1 MADLDVDG
9 KRVLVRLDLN
19 VPLKPAE
26 DGDGPPEITDD
37 TRIRASLPTL
47 ELLLAGGATL
57 ILMSHLGR
65 PKGAPSAEYR
75 LGPVAARLCELLGVE
90 VRYLPTSGPASSEQ
104 QAFVSEAP
112 TGSVTLLENTRFDP
126 REESNDPAL
135 ARVLAGYA
143 DLYVDDAFGSAHR
156 AHASTVGV
164 ARLLPAAA
172 GELMTA
178 ELAALGKL
186 VDAPRR
192 PFVVVLGGA
201 KVSDKLAVIESL
213 LARADTILVGG
224 AMAYTFIKAL
234 GGEVGDSLVEDDM
247 LGTAVDIMR
256 RAKESGVE
264 LLLPADSV
272 CAERIESGVSTSLC
286 PSDAIPAGFKG
297 LDIGPAAVNDF
308 GSALAGAKTVF
319 WNGPLGVF
327 EIPEFSTGTLA
338 IAKVIAESPAFT
350 VVGGGDSLAA
360 VNRAGVGDQIDHL
373 STGGGASLEFLEGRQ
388 LPGVAV
394 LRS

>member
-1 MADLDVDG
+1 M
-9 KRVLVRLDLN
+9 RLDLN
-19 VPLKPAE
+19 VPFTRVGG
-26 DGDGPPEITDD
+26 GDVGSDAAAGRVVADD

-47 ELLLAGGATL
+47 ERLLAGGATL
-57 ILMSHLGR
+57 TLMSHLGR
-65 PKGAPSAEYR
+65 PKGGPSDEYR
-75 LGPVAARLCELLGVE
+75 LGPVAERLSELLGVE
-90 VRYLPTSGPASSEQ
+90 VRYLPTSGPASVEQ
-104 QAFVSEAP
+104 QSFVNQAP
-112 TGSVTLLENTRFDP
+112 VGSVTMLENTRFDP
-126 REESNDPAL
+126 REERNDPAL

-156 AHASTVGV
+156 AHASTDGV
-164 ARLLPAAA
+164 ARLLPNAA

-186 VDAPRR
+186 VDAPER

-213 LARADTILVGG
+213 LTKADTIVVGG

-234 GGEVGDSLVEDDM
+234 GGEVGGSLVEDDM

-256 RAKESGVE
+256 RANSGGVA
-264 LLLPADSV
+264 LLLPSDSV
-272 CAERIESGVSTSLC
+272 CAERLEAGVSTSVL
-286 PSDAIPAGFKG
+286 PSNEIPAGLKG
-297 LDIGPAAVNDF
+297 LDIGPTAVDDF
-308 GSALAGAKTVF
+308 TSALSGAKTVF

-327 EIPEFSTGTLA
+327 EIPEFSAGTLA
-338 IAKVIAESPAFT
+338 IAKVIAALPAFT

-360 VNRAGVGDQIDHL
+360 VNKAGVADDIDHL

-394 LRS
+394 LSS